1 MPGRRPLDG
10 QVGLPAEAAPATGS
24 DGDPAAVP
32 VAGFAAQL
40 RELRERAG
48 RPSYRQMAQVAHYSH
63 TSLSQAAAGSS
74 LPSLAVTLAFVRAC
88 DGDVE
93 EWSTRWRQV
102 DGVVRSPREQTCRSV
117 TGPARPG
124 PARRVTARWLR
135 GRAAIGA
142 AAVMAATACIAAAV
156 LGHGNPAA
164 TGLRGEALARLQ
176 VDGSGLYVGYAVVTN
191 LGTRTGYAYIINTD
205 AGKVHRS
212 PQPVRPGQS
221 WTYFFNRELK
231 DGAQICGSIDLG
243 RATCADVQA

>member
-1 MPGRRPLDG
+1 MPGHRPLDG
-10 QVGLPAEAAPATGS
+10 QVGLPAETAPATGS
-24 DGDPAAVP
+24 DGDPAAVS

-63 TSLSQAAAGSS
+63 T
-74 LPSLAVTLAFVRAC
+74 
-88 DGDVE
+88 
-93 EWSTRWRQV
+93 
-102 DGVVRSPREQTCRSV
+102 
-117 TGPARPG
+117 
-124 PARRVTARWLR
+124 
-135 GRAAIGA
+135 
-142 AAVMAATACIAAAV
+142 
-156 LGHGNPAA
+156 

-191 LGTRTGYAYIINTD
+191 LGTRTGYAYMINTG

-212 PQPVRPGQS
+212 PRPVRPGQS

-243 RATCADVQA
+243 RATCADVHA